1 MSLPIIQFKLKSKLT
16 ALVIGLVVFL
26 TTILGFYF
34 DGVLKAHFREQA
46 KQQLQHG
53 FDRLA
58 LHLEQTEAELREG
71 VAFVQQDLQ
80 FIASMDLIDR
90 YQDKSQ
96 YNSFLIDEE
105 KKSLANALLTHA
117 KLAFHHSAVLYDRH
131 GELIAY
137 VRKAQG
143 RYRLTYITFA
153 DGQAAAQ
160 QRDEGELLYAPAPL
174 PPQNGLV
181 RLQHPSYRKRGPD
194 GTIIIS
200 YHPLDD
206 RLLIRSHLS
215 IMRDDAGEI
224 IGHIEMNRVID
235 RSFFESFSRDLGYAM
250 SASFVSPRAD
260 RAQQLDS
267 NLTAP
272 PIALIENRDT
282 FIGVISKPTT
292 SGTVYFT
299 AQLPHAQGEK
309 LLNRNQRQL
318 VGLLLLAIGCTLLLA
333 HFVLRHLLERPLA
346 ALRLQIERIQQQD
359 SSKAM
364 LVKSGDEIE
373 AVSRTLNQLAAT
385 VNAREQE
392 LEQQRQDLEDLLIQR
407 TADLAALHEIGI
419 RLRDAKEV
427 AEGANQA
434 KSEFLAVMSHELR
447 TPMNGILGMAQLLD
461 SQEFSAA
468 DRHKHLQVLLDSGQ
482 QLQALLNDILNFSQS
497 EAGEGPLQLVDCA
510 LPGLLHDCVAVFE
523 AAARHKHLQLKSHC
537 ELGTQ
542 THYRVDPLCLR
553 QLLSKLIDNA
563 IKFSHEGQ
571 IRVEL
576 NALESDEDSTLLEF
590 SVSDTGIG
598 IAAEQLGTV
607 FECFKQLDGSRTRRY
622 GGSGLGLAIASQ
634 LAQRMGGEL
643 GVNSEPGRGSRFWL
657 RLRAPHAGRQPTQ
670 IAQPVLDLD
679 QATKALGGDQDLLR
693 TVLASFQQDFSDAAD
708 RLSAMLARKEFGPAL
723 RLLHTIKG
731 LAPLCGA
738 GALHRLALQFEQGLK
753 QGDQRLLQA
762 FNACLQQALDAAQA
776 LCAPT
781 GAALS
786 KASAAPAS
794 PDGPDEPDAAGIRLG
809 ELPPLLE
816 ALAHLLEG
824 NQVRSQP
831 CSEAIEAL
839 LAGTRW
845 QADYAPIGEAI
856 ANFDFEI
863 ALQQLQDFASKHQ
876 RHRP

>member
-46 KQQLQHG
+46 QQQLQHG

-58 LHLEQTEAELREG
+58 LHLEQTETELREG
-71 VAFVQQDLQ
+71 VAFVQQDPQ

-90 YQDKSQ
+90 YQDNSQ
-96 YNSFLIDEE
+96 DNSVLIDEE
-105 KKSLANALLTHA
+105 KKSLASALLTHA

-160 QRDEGELLYAPAPL
+160 QRDEGGTLYTPAPL
-174 PPQNGLV
+174 PPQNGLL
-181 RLQHPSYRKRGPD
+181 RMQHPIYQNRRSDGAIIVSYQ
-194 GTIIIS
+194 
-200 YHPLDD
+200 PLDD
-206 RLLIRSHLS
+206 KLLIRSHLN
-215 IMRDDAGEI
+215 ILRDNAGAI
-224 IGHIEMNRVID
+224 IGHIEMNRVLD
-235 RSFFESFSRDLGYAM
+235 RSFFEIFSRDLGYEM

-260 RAQQLDS
+260 HAQRLDS
-267 NLTAP
+267 NLMAP
-272 PIALIENRDT
+272 PIALIENSDT
-282 FIGVISKPTT
+282 FVGVISKPTE

-299 AQLPHAQGEK
+299 ARLPHAQGKK
-309 LLNRNQRQL
+309 LLNRNQQQL
-318 VGLLLLAIGCTLLLA
+318 LGLLLLLIGCTLLLA

-346 ALRLQIERIQQQD
+346 ALRLQIEQIEQQD
-359 SSKAM
+359 SSRPM

-373 AVSRTLNQLAAT
+373 AVSKTLDQLAAT

-392 LEQQRQDLEDLLIQR
+392 LEQQREDLEDLLIQR

-461 SQEFSAA
+461 TQEFSAA
-468 DRHKHLQVLLDSGQ
+468 DRHKHLQVLLDSGH

-497 EAGEGPLQLVDCA
+497 EAGESPLHLVDCA

-523 AAARHKHLQLKSHC
+523 TAARHKHLQLESHC

-563 IKFSHEGQ
+563 IKFSHEGKIQ
-571 IRVEL
+571 VEL
-576 NALESDEDSTLLEF
+576 DAIESDADSTLLEF

-598 IAAEQLGTV
+598 IAAEQLDAV
-607 FECFKQLDGSRTRRY
+607 FERFKQLDGSRTRRY
-622 GGSGLGLAIASQ
+622 GGSGLGLAIAYQ
-634 LAQRMGGEL
+634 LAQRMGGKL
-643 GVNSEPGRGSRFWL
+643 GVDSEPGRGSRFWF
-657 RLRAPHAGRQPTQ
+657 RLRAPRAASQPAQ
-670 IAQPVLDLD
+670 IAQPVLDLE
-679 QATKALGGDQDLLR
+679 QAAKALGGDQDLLR
-693 TVLASFQQDFSDAAD
+693 TVLASFHQDFSDATD
-708 RLSAMLARKEFGPAL
+708 RLSAMLAREEFEPAL

-738 GALHRLALQFEQGLK
+738 DALHRLALQFEQSLK

-762 FNACLQQALDAAQA
+762 FNACLQQALDAVAA
-776 LCAPT
+776 LCAP
-781 GAALS
+781 ADASPS
-786 KASAAPAS
+786 KASAASAAPDS
-794 PDGPDEPDAAGIRLG
+794 PDSPGAAEIKLADL
-809 ELPPLLE
+809 LPRLE
-816 ALAHLLEG
+816 ALALQLEG

-831 CSEAIEAL
+831 SSEAIEAL

-845 QADYAPIGEAI
+845 QADYAPIGESI
-856 ANFDFEI
+856 ANFDFET
-863 ALQQLQDFASKHQ
+863 ARQQLQDFASKHQ
-876 RHRP
+876 CHRP